1 MTSRH
6 FLQLRNSSSFKEAGY
21 NINISLFLLLI
32 NLLAFKI
39 QSQAQTY
46 YFENYSAS
54 DGLES
59 KVFSIVQDENRFV
72 WLGTKTGLT
81 RFDGNSFKTYTA
93 EDGLAPMGVRVLFKD
108 KRNNLWLGHEEGGI
122 TRYQNNKFEK
132 LLIPDSLINSN
143 ITSIIEDHENQLWIT
158 TESNGALRVK
168 NPDAP
173 ISELKYEHFLKG
185 KKLGDRVFN
194 SFVASDGSVFF
205 LIGLDIKRY
214 NPQTND
220 FDSYLPEGI
229 FRYFPFTVMF
239 EDSYKNIWY
248 GTYNGGLYKFDH
260 QTKKFTYFDIKNGLA
275 ANWVTSII
283 EDRHHNIWVGHWH
296 KDKGIGGITRIGDDG
311 LKVFN
316 THNGLHDNQIWCL
329 TEDAEGNILIGTTE
343 HGLDIFKGEQFVSFT
358 TLDGLKN
365 NQVWSVTQ
373 DNLGQIWF
381 GTNEG
386 ITVYNNDLKNKLF
399 IHYNQAANFISNQIR
414 FLKKDKNQNI
424 WIGTADQGLLLFDSH
439 LRRFISQ
446 SDFNGKLGQNPEIR
460 ALEIDKNNHLWVGTW
475 DGLMEF
481 NLDTK
486 KYLQTYDQGTA
497 GLPGNDISALFAD
510 SKNTLWVGARG
521 KGIGKIKNGFVTLIS
536 QLNNITPTA
545 FAEDANGNIWI
556 GTESRG
562 IMVFADSILKT
573 YTTSNGLISDIINLL
588 ITDNENNIYVGTNKG
603 LNIIDIRHD
612 HIFTYTRKNGFTG
625 IETKN
630 NACFR
635 DISGN
640 IWIGTVNGAF
650 LCNSSA
656 IKKSFNEPII
666 HITDFK
672 VKGETVPMETNL
684 RLPSN
689 NNDISFSYI
698 SICLTNPDA
707 VKYKILLNG
716 LHEEWQNVGE
726 ENMITFNKLQPG
738 RYTFN
743 VIACNDEGI
752 WNSVPAQFGFRILAP
767 FYKRAWFII
776 MIIMIVLAT
785 IISYIKIRERNL
797 INEKRLLEEKVKE
810 RTLALSVANDELAR
824 KNKDILDSI
833 TYAKRIQF
841 SILPPDIPFDNTFIL
856 FKPKDIVSGDF
867 YWLTTA
873 GGKEFLAAVDCTG
886 HGVPGAFMS
895 FIGYT
900 SLNKIVIEQGIFQ
913 PAAILNRLNEEVA
926 HTLHQKGEDIV
937 NDGMDI
943 ALVCY
948 DPERHLLEYAGAFNP
963 LLIIR
968 RGEIIETK
976 ADRFAIGRST
986 GREKEFT
993 NHTMAL
999 ENNDVIYMFSD
1010 GYADQFGG
1018 PEGKKFKTANLKE
1031 LLVSVYAMPMDEQ
1044 RQVLD
1049 KTIEDWRGGHEQID
1063 DILIVGRRFIF
1074 NAV

>member
-1 MTSRH
+1 MTCRKLFPLNNQASLKEARFNTFFS
-6 FLQLRNSSSFKEAGY
+6 FLFYLFNLLIFNSSVFS
-21 NINISLFLLLI
+21 
-32 NLLAFKI
+32 
-39 QSQAQTY
+39 QTY

-81 RFDGNSFKTYTA
+81 KFDGKTFKTYTT
-93 EDGLAPMGVRVLFKD
+93 EDGLAPMGVRVLFID
-108 KRNNLWLGHEEGGI
+108 KRHVLWLGHEEGGI
-122 TRYQNNKFEK
+122 TRYKNNKFEK
-132 LLIPDSLINSN
+132 LLIPDSVINSN

-158 TESNGALRVK
+158 TESNGALRIK
-168 NPDAP
+168 NPDTP
-173 ISELKYEHFLKG
+173 LSQLKYEHFLKG

-214 NPQTND
+214 NPLTND
-220 FDSYLPEGI
+220 FDSYMPEGI

-239 EDSYKNIWY
+239 EDSHKNTWY
-248 GTYNGGLYKFDH
+248 GTYNGGLYKHDY
-260 QTKKFTYFDIKNGLA
+260 QTKKFTYYDIKSGLA
-275 ANWVTSII
+275 ANWITSVT
-283 EDRHHNIWVGHWH
+283 EDRYHNIWVGHWH
-296 KDKGIGGITRIGDDG
+296 KDKGTGGITKISPDG

-316 THNGLHDNQIWCL
+316 THNGLHDNQIWCI

-343 HGLDIFKGEQFVSFT
+343 HGLDIFKGEQFVAFSVS
-358 TLDGLKN
+358 DGLKN
-365 NQVWSVTQ
+365 NQVWSILQ
-373 DNLGQIWF
+373 DNQGQIWF

-386 ITVYNNDLKNKLF
+386 ITVFNNNPKNKIF
-399 IHYNQAANFISNQIR
+399 INYNQGTNFISNQIR
-414 FLKKDKNQNI
+414 FLKKDKNHNI
-424 WIGTADQGLLLFDSH
+424 WIGTADQGLLMFDSRI
-439 LRRFISQ
+439 RRFVSL
-446 SDFNGKLGQNPEIR
+446 SDFNSKLGQNPDIR

-481 NLDTK
+481 DLNLK

-510 SKNTLWVGARG
+510 SKNILWVGARG
-521 KGIGKIKNGFVTLIS
+521 KGVGKIINGTVKLINQIS
-536 QLNNITPTA
+536 NITPTTIT
-545 FAEDANGNIWI
+545 EDINGNIWI
-556 GTESRG
+556 GTESKG
-562 IMVFADSILKT
+562 IIVYSDSVIKT
-573 YTTSNGLISDIINLL
+573 YTTDDGLISDIINL
-588 ITDNENNIYVGTNKG
+588 IIADSDNNIYIGTNKG
-603 LNIIDIRHD
+603 LNVIDVLNNYIY
-612 HIFTYTRKNGFTG
+612 TYTRKNGFTG

-630 NACFR
+630 NAGFR
-635 DISGN
+635 DNNGN
-640 IWIGTVNGAF
+640 IWIGSVNGAF
-650 LCNSSA
+650 LCNSSV
-656 IKKSFNEPII
+656 IRKSFSEPII
-666 HITDFK
+666 QITNFK
-672 VKGETVPMETNL
+672 VKGETMPMEANM
-684 RLPSN
+684 RLPSH
-689 NNDISFSYI
+689 NNDISFAYI

-707 VKYKILLNG
+707 VRYKILLNG
-716 LHEEWQNVGE
+716 LHDEWQDVGE
-726 ENMITFNKLQPG
+726 ETIITFNKLQPG

-743 VIACNDEGI
+743 VIARNDIGI
-752 WNSVPAQFGFRILAP
+752 WNSVPAQFSFRILAP

-776 MIIMIVLAT
+776 MLILIILAS

-797 INEKRLLEEKVKE
+797 IYEKSVLEEKVKE

-833 TYAKRIQF
+833 NYAKRIQF

-900 SLNKIVIEQGIFQ
+900 SLNKIVIEQGIYQ

-948 DPERHLLEYAGAFNP
+948 DPVNHLLEYAGAFNP

-968 RGEIIETK
+968 HGEIIETK

-993 NHTMAL
+993 NHKLAL
-999 ENNDVIYMFSD
+999 ENNDVIYLFSD

-1031 LLVSVYAMPMDEQ
+1031 LFVSVHSMPMDEQ

-1049 KTIEDWRGGHEQID
+1049 STIENWRGTHEQID

-1074 NAV
+1074 GSD